1 MDIPPF
7 SPLKVNEPI
16 GGTRCLLHQG
26 SRISQAR
33 NPHEAGSKQSLLGI
47 LLNPENGGDM
57 FL

>member
-1 MDIPPF
+1 MDVLPP
-7 SPLKVNEPI
+7 KVNEPV

-26 SRISQAR
+26 TRISQAR
-33 NPHEAGSKQSLLGI
+33 NRHETGSKQSLLGI